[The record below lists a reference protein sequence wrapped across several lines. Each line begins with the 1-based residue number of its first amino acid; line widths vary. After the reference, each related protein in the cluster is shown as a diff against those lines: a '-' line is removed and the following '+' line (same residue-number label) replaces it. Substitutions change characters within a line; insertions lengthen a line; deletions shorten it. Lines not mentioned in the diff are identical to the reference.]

1 MVPDGVDRIKPPSL
15 VDYADSDEEDPHE
28 GGTGPHPINMV
39 QAMTLRLMMS

>member
-39 QAMTLRLMMS
+39 